1 MALDTRGTCPNDEIV
16 RSPCMPQYPS
26 KERERKKTHNDK
38 LQGEK
43 ATADDFRHIQ
53 AMAPKYRLVWC
64 VYPNDFP
71 IFHFSSWISKKKLKL
86 CAEMQT
92 SNTDKYPKS
101 RNEGNICTQPDVDR
115 ILYGFIRN
123 INSNGFDASVCN
135 SVDRSIVNTHTHNV
149 CMPQLH
155 LIISMRYQFETD
167 FRNQCVND
175 LVRLLSFWT
184 RL

>member
-1 MALDTRGTCPNDEIV
+1 
-16 RSPCMPQYPS
+16 
-26 KERERKKTHNDK
+26 
-38 LQGEK
+38 
-43 ATADDFRHIQ
+43 
-53 AMAPKYRLVWC
+53 
-64 VYPNDFP
+64 
-71 IFHFSSWISKKKLKL
+71 
-86 CAEMQT
+86 MQT

-115 ILYGFIRN
+115 ILYGFMRN

-135 SVDRSIVNTHTHNV
+135 SVDRSIVNTHNV

-175 LVRLLSFWT
+175 LVRLLSF
-184 RL
+184 